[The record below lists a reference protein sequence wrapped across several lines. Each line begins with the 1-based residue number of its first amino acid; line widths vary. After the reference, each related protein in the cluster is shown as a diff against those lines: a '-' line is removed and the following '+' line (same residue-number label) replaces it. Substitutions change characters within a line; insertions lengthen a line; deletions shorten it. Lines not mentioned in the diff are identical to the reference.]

1 MVALALGA
9 VVTAAAMA
17 QPNPKATAPTPAA
30 AEPPARRSQ
39 WNGYERIDFHWA
51 GRPCVLVLPKE
62 AAPGK
67 PWIWRMGAME
77 ENPPLELAL
86 LARGWHVARMDVGEQ
101 FGAPRAMAL
110 FNELYAHVV
119 IHAGLA
125 RRVVVAGAGS
135 GGLAAVNFA
144 GTHPTR
150 VAGVVLEQPA
160 VDLRSWPGREAALKA
175 QMLEAYGVPEEK
187 LATFRG
193 NPIERLPLIGAA
205 KLPIA
210 LVRGGGAELA
220 PWAENGGELERRYR
234 ELGAPV
240 EVFAMPVQP
249 GAVAQWVER
258 NAKM

>member
-1 MVALALGA
+1 MALAAGA
-9 VVTAAAMA
+9 MAAMTAVAQPSAKTAAPA
-17 QPNPKATAPTPAA
+17 QAPAD
-30 AEPPARRSQ
+30 PPARRSQ

-51 GRPCVLVLPKE
+51 GRPCVLVLPK
-62 AAPGK
+62 AAAEGK

-86 LARGWHVARMDVGEQ
+86 LGRGWHVVRMDVGEQ
-101 FGAPRAMAL
+101 FGAPRAMAW

-144 GTHPTR
+144 GTHPSR
-150 VAGVVLEQPA
+150 VAGVVLEQPV
-160 VDLRSWPGREAALKA
+160 VDLRSWPARDPGLRA

-187 LATFRG
+187 LATFKG
-193 NPIERLPLIGAA
+193 NPLERLALIGAA
-205 KLPIA
+205 KVPIG
-210 LVRGGGAELA
+210 LVRGGSTELA

-234 ELGAPV
+234 EMRAPL
-240 EVFAMPVQP
+240 EVFAMPVDP
-249 GAVAQWVER
+249 AAVADWLVR
-258 NAKM
+258 SARL